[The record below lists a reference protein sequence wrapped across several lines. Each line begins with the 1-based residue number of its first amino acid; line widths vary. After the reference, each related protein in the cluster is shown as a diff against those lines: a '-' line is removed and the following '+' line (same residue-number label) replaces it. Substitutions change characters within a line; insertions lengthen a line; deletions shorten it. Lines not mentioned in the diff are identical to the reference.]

1 MKYSEIIT
9 LAQAGFTAQQIA
21 QMAQVEA
28 VYQPTPAPQPAPGR
42 SGRATTLI
50 EEPDGTVR
58 EYIAGGGGSAC
69 SQQETVPV
77 QQELTAQQTPD
88 QLSAI
93 LAEMQTLKQ
102 TMQAQNRQ
110 NAELIPP
117 TPQSA
122 QDILSSIIAPPKKNG
137 ENKKEVNTI

>member
-28 VYQPTPAPQPAPGR
+28 ASQPAPAPASQPMPAPAPQSVPAPAFTQPTPVPA
-42 SGRATTLI
+42 
-50 EEPDGTVR
+50 TV
-58 EYIAGGGGSAC
+58 
-69 SQQETVPV
+69 
-77 QQELTAQQTPD
+77 QQTPD
-88 QLSAI
+88 QLTAI
-93 LAEMQTLKQ
+93 LAEMQTLKK

-110 NAELIPP
+110 NSELIPP

-122 QDILSSIIAPPKKNG
+122 QDILSTIIAPPKTG
-137 ENKKEVNTI
+137 ET

>member
-1 MKYSEIIT
+1 MNYSDIIA
-9 LAQAGFTAQQIA
+9 LARAGFTAQQIA
-21 QMAQVEA
+21 QMSQAE
-28 VYQPTPAPQPAPGR
+28 
-42 SGRATTLI
+42 
-50 EEPDGTVR
+50 
-58 EYIAGGGGSAC
+58 SA
-69 SQQETVPV
+69 PV
-77 QQELTAQQTPD
+77 QQESAPVQPAPVQQEPAPVQQESAPVQPAPVQQEPAPVQQEPVQQTPD

-122 QDILSSIIAPPKKNG
+122 QDILSSIIAPPKRNG
-137 ENKKEVNTI
+137 GRNNKEVNTI

>member
-28 VYQPTPAPQPAPGR
+28 APVSQEPAPVSQEPRGLAAILAEMQTLVPAPAPAITQPAP
-42 SGRATTLI
+42 
-50 EEPDGTVR
+50 
-58 EYIAGGGGSAC
+58 
-69 SQQETVPV
+69 VPAMV
-77 QQELTAQQTPD
+77 QQSPD
-88 QLSAI
+88 QLTAI

-122 QDILSSIIAPPKKNG
+122 QDILSSIIAPPKTG
-137 ENKKEVNTI
+137 EK

>member
-21 QMAQVEA
+21 QMAQVEMDS
-28 VYQPTPAPQPAPGR
+28 QPAPAPAPQPAP
-42 SGRATTLI
+42 TTQPA
-50 EEPDGTVR
+50 PDPQHAPTTQP
-58 EYIAGGGGSAC
+58 A
-69 SQQETVPV
+69 
-77 QQELTAQQTPD
+77 PD

-122 QDILSSIIAPPKKNG
+122 QDILSSIIAPPKKSG
-137 ENKKEVNTI
+137 EK

>member
-28 VYQPTPAPQPAPGR
+28 ASQSSAPAPVPAPQPEPVPAQAPQP
-42 SGRATTLI
+42 
-50 EEPDGTVR
+50 EP
-58 EYIAGGGGSAC
+58 
-69 SQQETVPV
+69 VP
-77 QQELTAQQTPD
+77 TPD
-88 QLSAI
+88 QFSAI

-122 QDILSSIIAPPKKNG
+122 QDILTSIIAPQKTG
-137 ENKKEVNTI
+137 EK

>member
-1 MKYSEIIT
+1 MKYSDIIT

-28 VYQPTPAPQPAPGR
+28 AVPQEPRGLAAILAEMQTLVPPTSQPAP
-42 SGRATTLI
+42 A
-50 EEPDGTVR
+50 PDP
-58 EYIAGGGGSAC
+58 
-69 SQQETVPV
+69 QPVP
-77 QQELTAQQTPD
+77 APDPKPAPD
-88 QLSAI
+88 QLTAI

-122 QDILSSIIAPPKKNG
+122 QDILTSIIAPPNTG
-137 ENKKEVNTI
+137 EK

>member
-1 MKYSEIIT
+1 MNYSDIIA
-9 LAQAGFTAQQIA
+9 LARAGFTAQQIA
-21 QMAQVEA
+21 QMAQAEPAPVQQDPAPVQQEPA
-28 VYQPTPAPQPAPGR
+28 PVQQEPTPAP
-42 SGRATTLI
+42 
-50 EEPDGTVR
+50 V
-58 EYIAGGGGSAC
+58 
-69 SQQETVPV
+69 
-77 QQELTAQQTPD
+77 QQTPD

-117 TPQSA
+117 APQSA

-137 ENKKEVNTI
+137 EK

>member
-1 MKYSEIIT
+1 MNYSDIIA
-9 LAQAGFTAQQIA
+9 LARAGFTAQQIA
-21 QMAQVEA
+21 QMSQAEQVPQE
-28 VYQPTPAPQPAPGR
+28 PAPAPVQPAP
-42 SGRATTLI
+42 APVPQ
-50 EEPDGTVR
+50 EP
-58 EYIAGGGGSAC
+58 APA
-69 SQQETVPV
+69 PV
-77 QQELTAQQTPD
+77 QQETD
-88 QLSAI
+88 QLTAI

-137 ENKKEVNTI
+137 EK

>member
-1 MKYSEIIT
+1 MNYSDIIA
-9 LAQAGFTAQQIA
+9 LARAGFTAQQIA
-21 QMAQVEA
+21 QM
-28 VYQPTPAPQPAPGR
+28 
-42 SGRATTLI
+42 SRA
-50 EEPDGTVR
+50 E
-58 EYIAGGGGSAC
+58 SA
-69 SQQETVPV
+69 PV
-77 QQELTAQQTPD
+77 QQESAPVQPAPVQQEPAPVQQEPVQQTPD

-137 ENKKEVNTI
+137 EK

>member
-1 MKYSEIIT
+1 MNYSDIIA
-9 LAQAGFTAQQIA
+9 LARAGFTAQQIA
-21 QMAQVEA
+21 QMSQAEQVPQE
-28 VYQPTPAPQPAPGR
+28 PAPAPVTQEPALAQQEPAP
-42 SGRATTLI
+42 A
-50 EEPDGTVR
+50 
-58 EYIAGGGGSAC
+58 
-69 SQQETVPV
+69 PV
-77 QQELTAQQTPD
+77 QQTPD

-117 TPQSA
+117 APQSA

-137 ENKKEVNTI
+137 EK

>member
-1 MKYSEIIT
+1 MNYSDIIA
-9 LAQAGFTAQQIA
+9 LARAGFTAQQIA
-21 QMAQVEA
+21 QMSQAEQVPQEPA
-28 VYQPTPAPQPAPGR
+28 PAPVTQEPTPAP
-42 SGRATTLI
+42 
-50 EEPDGTVR
+50 
-58 EYIAGGGGSAC
+58 
-69 SQQETVPV
+69 V
-77 QQELTAQQTPD
+77 QQEPAPAPVQQTPD

-137 ENKKEVNTI
+137 EK

>member
-28 VYQPTPAPQPAPGR
+28 ASQPAPVPAITQPTPVPA
-42 SGRATTLI
+42 
-50 EEPDGTVR
+50 TV
-58 EYIAGGGGSAC
+58 
-69 SQQETVPV
+69 
-77 QQELTAQQTPD
+77 QQTPD
-88 QLSAI
+88 QLTAI

-122 QDILSSIIAPPKKNG
+122 QDILSSIIAPPKTG
-137 ENKKEVNTI
+137 EK

>member
-1 MKYSEIIT
+1 MNYSDIIA
-9 LAQAGFTAQQIA
+9 LARAGFTAQQIA
-21 QMAQVEA
+21 QMSQAEQIPQEPAPVSVQQE
-28 VYQPTPAPQPAPGR
+28 PTPAP
-42 SGRATTLI
+42 
-50 EEPDGTVR
+50 
-58 EYIAGGGGSAC
+58 
-69 SQQETVPV
+69 V
-77 QQELTAQQTPD
+77 QQEPTPAPVQQTPD

-122 QDILSSIIAPPKKNG
+122 QDILSSIIAPPKRTGRN
-137 ENKKEVNTI
+137 NKEVTTI

>member
-21 QMAQVEA
+21 QIAQVETA
-28 VYQPTPAPQPAPGR
+28 SQSAPATQPAPAPATQPSPAPAPQAAPAP
-42 SGRATTLI
+42 A
-50 EEPDGTVR
+50 PQ
-58 EYIAGGGGSAC
+58 AAPAPAPQSAPAPAP
-69 SQQETVPV
+69 Q
-77 QQELTAQQTPD
+77 AAPD
-88 QLSAI
+88 QLNAI

-122 QDILSSIIAPPKKNG
+122 QDILTSIIAPPKTG
-137 ENKKEVNTI
+137 EK

>member
-1 MKYSEIIT
+1 MS
-9 LAQAGFTAQQIA
+9 QAEQVPQEPAPAPVQQ
-21 QMAQVEA
+21 E
-28 VYQPTPAPQPAPGR
+28 PTPAP
-42 SGRATTLI
+42 
-50 EEPDGTVR
+50 
-58 EYIAGGGGSAC
+58 
-69 SQQETVPV
+69 V
-77 QQELTAQQTPD
+77 QQEPTPAPVQQTPD

-137 ENKKEVNTI
+137 EK

>member
-1 MKYSEIIT
+1 MNYSDIIT
-9 LAQAGFTAQQIA
+9 LARAGFTAQQIA
-21 QMAQVEA
+21 QMAQAE
-28 VYQPTPAPQPAPGR
+28 
-42 SGRATTLI
+42 L
-50 EEPDGTVR
+50 
-58 EYIAGGGGSAC
+58 
-69 SQQETVPV
+69 VPV
-77 QQELTAQQTPD
+77 QQEPALVQQEPAPVQEEPTVQQTPD

-122 QDILSSIIAPPKKNG
+122 QDILSSIIAPPKNG
-137 ENKKEVNTI
+137 EK

>member
-1 MKYSEIIT
+1 MNYSDIIA
-9 LAQAGFTAQQIA
+9 LARAGFTAQQIA
-21 QMAQVEA
+21 QISQAEQVPQE
-28 VYQPTPAPQPAPGR
+28 PAP
-42 SGRATTLI
+42 
-50 EEPDGTVR
+50 
-58 EYIAGGGGSAC
+58 
-69 SQQETVPV
+69 VPV
-77 QQELTAQQTPD
+77 QQEPTPAPVQQTPD

-122 QDILSSIIAPPKKNG
+122 QDILSSIIAPPKKTG
-137 ENKKEVNTI
+137 EK

>member
-21 QMAQVEA
+21 QMAQVETA
-28 VYQPTPAPQPAPGR
+28 SQPAP
-42 SGRATTLI
+42 ATQ
-50 EEPDGTVR
+50 P
-58 EYIAGGGGSAC
+58 APA
-69 SQQETVPV
+69 
-77 QQELTAQQTPD
+77 PD
-88 QLSAI
+88 QLTAI

-122 QDILSSIIAPPKKNG
+122 QDILTSIIAPPKTG
-137 ENKKEVNTI
+137 EK

>member
-28 VYQPTPAPQPAPGR
+28 ASQPAPAPATQPAPAPATQPAPAPAPQPAP
-42 SGRATTLI
+42 
-50 EEPDGTVR
+50 
-58 EYIAGGGGSAC
+58 
-69 SQQETVPV
+69 
-77 QQELTAQQTPD
+77 D
-88 QLSAI
+88 QMNAI

-122 QDILSSIIAPPKKNG
+122 QDILTSIIAPPKTG
-137 ENKKEVNTI
+137 EK

>member
-1 MKYSEIIT
+1 MNYSDIIA
-9 LAQAGFTAQQIA
+9 LARAGFTAQQIA
-21 QMAQVEA
+21 QMAQEE
-28 VYQPTPAPQPAPGR
+28 PAPAPVPQEPAPEPVPQEPQPAP
-42 SGRATTLI
+42 
-50 EEPDGTVR
+50 
-58 EYIAGGGGSAC
+58 
-69 SQQETVPV
+69 
-77 QQELTAQQTPD
+77 D
-88 QLSAI
+88 QLTAI

-137 ENKKEVNTI
+137 EK

>member
-1 MKYSEIIT
+1 MNYSDIIA
-9 LAQAGFTAQQIA
+9 LARAGFTAQQIA
-21 QMAQVEA
+21 QMSQAEQVPQE
-28 VYQPTPAPQPAPGR
+28 PAPAPVPQEPAP
-42 SGRATTLI
+42 APVTQ
-50 EEPDGTVR
+50 EPAPAPVP
-58 EYIAGGGGSAC
+58 
-69 SQQETVPV
+69 QETAP
-77 QQELTAQQTPD
+77 APD

-137 ENKKEVNTI
+137 EK

>member
-21 QMAQVEA
+21 QMAQVEMDS
-28 VYQPTPAPQPAPGR
+28 QPIPAPAPAPASQPAP
-42 SGRATTLI
+42 
-50 EEPDGTVR
+50 EP
-58 EYIAGGGGSAC
+58 
-69 SQQETVPV
+69 
-77 QQELTAQQTPD
+77 AQQTPD
-88 QLSAI
+88 QLTAI

-122 QDILSSIIAPPKKNG
+122 QDILSSIIAPPKTG
-137 ENKKEVNTI
+137 EK

>member
-1 MKYSEIIT
+1 MNYSDIIA
-9 LAQAGFTAQQIA
+9 LARAGFTAQQIA
-21 QMAQVEA
+21 QMSQAEPAPVQQEPAPVQQE
-28 VYQPTPAPQPAPGR
+28 PTPAP
-42 SGRATTLI
+42 AT
-50 EEPDGTVR
+50 
-58 EYIAGGGGSAC
+58 
-69 SQQETVPV
+69 QETTP
-77 QQELTAQQTPD
+77 APD
-88 QLSAI
+88 QLTAI

-137 ENKKEVNTI
+137 EK

>member
-1 MKYSEIIT
+1 MNYSDIIA
-9 LAQAGFTAQQIA
+9 LARAGFTAQQIA
-21 QMAQVEA
+21 QMSQA
-28 VYQPTPAPQPAPGR
+28 
-42 SGRATTLI
+42 
-50 EEPDGTVR
+50 EP
-58 EYIAGGGGSAC
+58 E
-69 SQQETVPV
+69 PV
-77 QQELTAQQTPD
+77 QQEPAPVPQEPAPVQQTPD

-117 TPQSA
+117 APESS

-137 ENKKEVNTI
+137 EK

>member
-1 MKYSEIIT
+1 MNYSDIIA
-9 LAQAGFTAQQIA
+9 LARAGFTAQQIA
-21 QMAQVEA
+21 QMSQAEQVPQE
-28 VYQPTPAPQPAPGR
+28 PAPAPAP
-42 SGRATTLI
+42 AV
-50 EEPDGTVR
+50 EQPEPAPAMV
-58 EYIAGGGGSAC
+58 
-69 SQQETVPV
+69 
-77 QQELTAQQTPD
+77 QQTPD

-137 ENKKEVNTI
+137 EK

>member
-1 MKYSEIIT
+1 MNYSDIIA
-9 LAQAGFTAQQIA
+9 LARAGFTAQQIA
-21 QMAQVEA
+21 QMSQAE
-28 VYQPTPAPQPAPGR
+28 PA
-42 SGRATTLI
+42 
-50 EEPDGTVR
+50 
-58 EYIAGGGGSAC
+58 
-69 SQQETVPV
+69 PV
-77 QQELTAQQTPD
+77 QQEPAPVQPAPVQQEPALVQQTPD

-110 NAELIPP
+110 SAELIPP

-137 ENKKEVNTI
+137 EK

>member
-1 MKYSEIIT
+1 MNYSDIIA
-9 LAQAGFTAQQIA
+9 LARAGFTAQQIA
-21 QMAQVEA
+21 QMSQAEQVPQEQVPQEPA
-28 VYQPTPAPQPAPGR
+28 PAPVQQEPTPAP
-42 SGRATTLI
+42 
-50 EEPDGTVR
+50 
-58 EYIAGGGGSAC
+58 
-69 SQQETVPV
+69 V
-77 QQELTAQQTPD
+77 QQEPTPAPVQQTPD

-122 QDILSSIIAPPKKNG
+122 QDILSSIIAPPKTG
-137 ENKKEVNTI
+137 EK

>member
-28 VYQPTPAPQPAPGR
+28 DSQPISAPVPLPTPAAAITQPTPVPA
-42 SGRATTLI
+42 
-50 EEPDGTVR
+50 TV
-58 EYIAGGGGSAC
+58 
-69 SQQETVPV
+69 
-77 QQELTAQQTPD
+77 QQTPD
-88 QLSAI
+88 QFTAI

-122 QDILSSIIAPPKKNG
+122 QDILSSIIAPPKTG
-137 ENKKEVNTI
+137 EK